1 MTTIF
6 LTCVNRDVSALRW
19 ALPMALLITSGAL
32 RIAGEHHG
40 RLMAVRGDQP
50 QFLGEVVGAD
60 RDGSLVPNRCR
71 RGRGD

>member
-19 ALPMALLITSGAL
+19 AFAHGLVDHVGAL

-60 RDGSLVPNRCR
+60 PRRIVGTDRCR